1 MVQTVIIGGGL
12 AGLTLAVQEATAG
25 RAVVV
30 LEKETYPFH
39 KVCGEYIS
47 RESADFLTRLG
58 VPLAALNL
66 PVIKRLTVTAPDG
79 TAIHRPLG
87 LGGIGVSR
95 YFLDQ
100 FLANLVRERGGEVRE
115 GVRVTD
121 VRFDAAAD
129 HFTLETSS
137 GPVQARVVAG
147 AWGRRANL
155 DVKLARPYLANR
167 HDAAHNFVGVKH
179 HLRLPDF
186 PPDLIE
192 LHNFRDGYAGLS
204 RVEDGRTCMA
214 YLTTAENLRHAGSI
228 AALEATVLAANPAL
242 AARLQAAEFLLQP
255 PLTISQVTF
264 NRKAPVENH
273 LLLLGDA
280 AGTIAPLAG
289 NGMSMGM
296 RAAHVLHGLLTEYYA
311 GCLTRPSLETA
322 YTRAWDTRFRLR
334 ILAGRTIQR
343 FFGQPT
349 LTSAFIRTLRAAPWA
364 ADALVRLTHGEPF

>member
-39 KVCGEYIS
+39 KVCGEYVS
-47 RESADFLTRLG
+47 RESADFLIRLG
-58 VPLAALNL
+58 VPLADLNL
-66 PVIKRLTVTAPDG
+66 PVITRLTVTAPDG
-79 TAIHRPLG
+79 TAIQRPLG

-95 YFLDQ
+95 FFLDQ
-100 FLANLVRERGGEVRE
+100 HLANLVRQRGGEVRE

-121 VRFDAAAD
+121 VAFAEDC
-129 HFTLETSS
+129 FTLETSA
-137 GPVQARVVAG
+137 GPVRARVVAG

-155 DVKLARPYLANR
+155 DVKLARPHLANR
-167 HDAAHNFVGVKH
+167 HDAAHNYVAVKH

-214 YLTTAENLRHAGSI
+214 YLTTAANLKRAGSI

-242 AARLQAAEFLLQP
+242 AAHLRVAELLIDP

-280 AGTIAPLAG
+280 AGTIAPLCG

-296 RAAHVLHGLLTEYYA
+296 HAAHVLHGLLTAFYA
-311 GCLTRPSLETA
+311 NQLTRPALETA
-322 YTRAWDTRFRLR
+322 YTRAWDARFRLR
-334 ILAGRTIQR
+334 IFAGRTIQR
-343 FFGQPT
+343 FFGQPA
-349 LTSAFIRTLRAAPWA
+349 LTSAVIRGLRTVPWV
-364 ADALVRLTHGEPF
+364 ADALVGLTHGKPF

>member
-12 AGLTLAVQEATAG
+12 AGLTLAVQLAAAG
-25 RAVVV
+25 REVVV

-47 RESADFLTRLG
+47 LESADFLTRLG
-58 VPLAALNL
+58 VPLADLNL
-66 PVIKRLTVTAPDG
+66 PLIKRLTVTAPDG
-79 TAIHRPLG
+79 TAVHRPLD

-100 FLANLVRERGGEVRE
+100 YLVNLVRARGGEVRE

-121 VRFDAAAD
+121 VTFAD
-129 HFTLETSS
+129 DCFSLETSA
-137 GPVQARVVAG
+137 GPLQARVVAG

-167 HDAAHNFVGVKH
+167 HDAARNYVAVKH

-192 LHNFRDGYAGLS
+192 LHNFRDGYAGCS

-214 YLTTAENLRHAGSI
+214 YLTTAENLRRAGSV
-228 AALEATVLAANPAL
+228 AALEATVLTTNPAL
-242 AARLQAAEFLLQP
+242 AARLAGAEHLIQP

-280 AGTIAPLAG
+280 AGTIAPLCG

-296 RAAHVLHGLLTEYYA
+296 YAAHVLASLLAEFFA
-311 GCLTRPSLETA
+311 GTLSRPALEAA
-322 YTRAWDTRFRLR
+322 YTRAWDSRFQLR

-343 FFGQPT
+343 FFGQPA
-349 LTSAFIRTLRAAPWA
+349 LTSVVIRGLRAMPWA
-364 ADALVRLTHGEPF
+364 ADGLIRLTHGQPF